1 MGVHYSIGQTLG
13 GRATKWRSRRVRG
26 GKDEPPCAQWQVTVV
41 DACCYGRKGM
51 KAALQRHPCVARV
64 VTTEMLTG
72 VLSML
77 TVCSPPAV
85 SLPSTLVLRL
95 PMLAQEAL
103 FALLQLGDLPV
114 ARYARVVVMSNVAP
128 DAVRRVL
135 TAVGVNGSVRIVDA
149 RCTLPTLCRTVIST
163 MGEIGS
169 SDEVLYCEPYNL
181 LSQRERYVL
190 GKTLREMSIYTQAR
204 QAHVSAKTIYTQ
216 RACALLKLG
225 VPDILSLL
233 RQFVPLAQRGEMY
246 CDVKR
251 NE

>member
-1 MGVHYSIGQTLG
+1 MGVHHSIEQTLG
-13 GRATKWRSRRVRG
+13 GKAVIRRICWGRG
-26 GKDEPPCAQWQVTVV
+26 GKNAPPGVGWQVTVV

-51 KAALQRHPCVARV
+51 KAALQRHPCVVRV

-72 VLSML
+72 ALSMQA
-77 TVCSPPAV
+77 VCSPSA
-85 SLPSTLVLRL
+85 LVLRL

-103 FALLQLGDLPV
+103 SALLQLGDIPV

-128 DAVRRVL
+128 DVVHRVL
-135 TAVGVNGSVRIVDA
+135 TPIGVNSSVWIVDA
-149 RCTLPTLCRTVIST
+149 RCTLSTLCRAVIST
-163 MGEIGS
+163 MGEIDG

-190 GKTLREMSIYTQAR
+190 GKTLREISIYTQAR

-216 RACALLKLG
+216 RARALLKLG
-225 VPDILSLL
+225 APDILGLL
-233 RQFVPLAQRGEMY
+233 RQFVPLAQRGEID

>member
-1 MGVHYSIGQTLG
+1 MHYSIGQTLG
-13 GRATKWRSRRVRG
+13 GRVTIRRNCWVQR
-26 GKDEPPCAQWQVTVV
+26 GKDAPPGARWQVTVV

-51 KAALQRHPCVARV
+51 RAALQCHPCVARV

-72 VLSML
+72 VSSML
-77 TVCSPPAV
+77 TVCSPSAV

-103 FALLQLGDLPV
+103 SALLQLGDLPV

-128 DAVRRVL
+128 DVVRRVL
-135 TAVGVNGSVRIVDA
+135 TPVGVNGSVRIVNA

-163 MGEIGS
+163 MGEIDS

-190 GKTLREMSIYTQAR
+190 GRTLREMSIYTQAR
-204 QAHVSAKTIYTQ
+204 QAHVSAKTIYTL
-216 RACALLKLG
+216 RARALLKLG
-225 VPDILSLL
+225 APDILSLL
-233 RQFVPLAQRGEMY
+233 RQFVPLTQRGEMY
-246 CDVKR
+246 CDIKR